1 MVGPAVGTLVRTAY
15 LLDAFGDLGN
25 KQQITEAYDMFVAAA
40 KDIQAA
46 FPSQP

>member
-1 MVGPAVGTLVRTAY
+1 VRSAW
-15 LLDAFGDLGN
+15 LLDAFGDIGN

-46 FPSQP
+46 FPPQP